1 MTTNLDIIRAAL
13 QTLGVLPEAKEPSA
27 EQAAHALEVL
37 NDFLEDW
44 SASGIDVGQW
54 PQTDL
59 TASFPAASDV
69 QLTAKAHLAVQLAPY
84 YERPIHPVTAG
95 QAQKG
100 YARLLRIA
108 VLAQLEPVSTDHM
121 PVGEEQGITCAASRS
136 PSPPTTSP
144 PAYRRGW

>member
-1 MTTNLDIIRAAL
+1 MATNLDIIRAAL

-121 PVGEEQGITCAASRS
+121 PVGEGQRI
-136 PSPPTTSP
+136 
-144 PAYRRGW
+144 GWNIQTGE